1 MVRTKNTARKQH
13 FGLPKARFPV
23 VPTSRSERDLHY
35 HAQLQLPSE
44 TDEVD
49 WTSLTP
55 MLTGTESPEVGRV
68 VDWINEEHA
77 NSPPQTIHEVCDFVQ
92 DLQVCPPTAPVKDP
106 VTQSDC
112 ELPNMPSDEPVATT
126 SSPPTLY
133 METVAETV
141 RPPLLLAWRATATPV
156 PARGVPNPPTAETKC
171 PRKNHHVS
179 EELRR
184 KPKRPKALSALREIR
199 KLQEEMEPI
208 LPWLPF
214 VRLVHKFLFD
224 RGPYRVQQQAIQAL
238 QVAAEA
244 YIIEV
249 LGGGNLACMHRDW
262 CTLAPKY
269 IRLFRR
275 LRGDMDSMLE
285 APESEEAR
293 REDWRRYKKDHLTPG
308 EAMVLD
314 TNRHRKLRLLI
325 QKRRQRL
332 HQNLRH

>member
-23 VPTSRSERDLHY
+23 IPTGHSERDLHY

-44 TDEVD
+44 ADETD
-49 WTSLTP
+49 WTNLTLT
-55 MLTGTESPEVGRV
+55 LTGTESPEVGRV
-68 VDWINEEHA
+68 VEWINEEHD
-77 NSPPQTIHEVCDFVQ
+77 NSPPQTISEVCDLVQ
-92 DLQVCPPTAPVKDP
+92 DLQVCPPTAPVEDP

-112 ELPNMPSDEPVATT
+112 ELPNLPLDEPVTTT

-133 METVAETV
+133 METVAETGWL
-141 RPPLLLAWRATATPV
+141 PLLLARRATATPI
-156 PARGVPNPPTAETKC
+156 PARGVPNPPTAATKC
-171 PRKNHHVS
+171 PRKNHRMS

-184 KPKRPKALSALREIR
+184 KPKRPKAFSALREIR
-199 KLQEEMEPI
+199 KLQEEVEPI

-214 VRLVHKFLFD
+214 VRLVHELLFN
-224 RGPYRVQQQAIQAL
+224 RGPYGVQRQAIQAL

-249 LGGGNLACMHRDW
+249 LGGGNLPCMYRDQ
-262 CTLAPKY
+262 CTLAPKD

-275 LRGDMDSMLE
+275 LRGDVDSMGE
-285 APESEEAR
+285 ALESEEAR

-325 QKRRQRL
+325 QKTRQKL
-332 HQNLRH
+332 HQNLRR